1 MPFRPHHMFS
11 VEWDVCTEVR
21 SSTRHCSRSSRPHA
35 FILIFLPPLHTPF
48 QLLPIPPTLANSHRV
63 HPSRCFHIQ
72 GVSFSLLDMSSQS
85 VDRSWCGERC
95 LTSQSIRRWCA
106 TVARL
111 RHENNGG
118 FHALQGEDGWLQG
131 PAQTMCIAMLSHYTR
146 D

>member
-1 MPFRPHHMFS
+1 MTSLLIASFWPSYPLYVLAGNS
-11 VEWDVCTEVR
+11 ITVACANLGCR
-21 SSTRHCSRSSRPHA
+21 SA
-35 FILIFLPPLHTPF
+35 LITC
-48 QLLPIPPTLANSHRV
+48 LALNGTSAPSHRV